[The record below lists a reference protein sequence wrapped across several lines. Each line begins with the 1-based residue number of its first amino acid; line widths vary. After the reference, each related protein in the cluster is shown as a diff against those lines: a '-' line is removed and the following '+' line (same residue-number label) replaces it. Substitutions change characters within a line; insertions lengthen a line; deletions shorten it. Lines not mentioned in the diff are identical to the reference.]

1 MKKMSNTLTQK
12 STKGDS
18 LFYKQNPLKIAN
30 NVSIKEEL
38 AKTEVVYTAKNTKL
52 FDYTGSK
59 LRFESQFQEVH
70 QKIAQPVRR
79 VGTYIEAFAGT
90 LASMFHNLAHVQ
102 ADRYIINDFNG
113 RIINLY
119 QQIKANPLRL
129 FLQYQTLENEF
140 NRIIPEHL
148 RDKRLVEKKLRKS
161 DFSQNEAFF
170 LEVRTLFNQ
179 TPLNTN
185 NAAMFLFLMNHNFN
199 GLYAENKKGGFNSA
213 FNWSA
218 IEVDT
223 YAIKLALDNLHC
235 FFSENKVVFE
245 SMDVFELIE
254 KYTDEDTFIYLDPPY
269 SNSDLQYKKKSRE
282 NDFNNVSTHIKLIQW
297 CEKYRYV
304 MYSNNFEEAFVE
316 HFDQHVTFSRKKY
329 GNKESSK
336 PTLEILAIVFHDTVS
351 KYLPIHF
358 LLGLE
363 EGYPLPINTIHHR
376 KIPMGL
382 EHTSQKEGFQEA
394 S

>member
-59 LRFESQFQEVH
+59 LRFESSFQEVH
-70 QKIAQPVRR
+70 QKLSQPVKK

-90 LASMFHNLAHVQ
+90 LASMFHNLAYVQ

-119 QQIKANPLRL
+119 QQIQANPLRL

-148 RDKRLVEKKLRKS
+148 RDKRLVDKKLRKS

-170 LEVRTLFNQ
+170 YEVRALFNQ

-185 NAAMFLFLMNHNFN
+185 NAALLLFLLNHNYK
-199 GLYAENKKGGFNSA
+199 GLYSENKKGGFNSS
-213 FNWSA
+213 FNWCA
-218 IEVDT
+218 KAVNTD
-223 YAIKLALDNLHC
+223 AIKMALDNLHC
-235 FFSENKVVFE
+235 FFTENEVIFE
-245 SMDVFELIE
+245 SMDTFELIK
-254 KYTDEDTFIYLDPPY
+254 KYPEEDTFIYLDPPY
-269 SNSDLQYKKKSRE
+269 SKSKLQYKKKSRD
-282 NDFNNVSTHIKLIQW
+282 NDFNNVSTHTKLIQL

-304 MYSNNFEEAFVE
+304 MYSNNFEEEFVE
-316 HFDQHVTFSRKKY
+316 HFDGHVTFLRKRY
-329 GNKESSK
+329 SSKESSK

-382 EHTSQKEGFQEA
+382 EHTSQEEGFQEA

>member
-52 FDYTGSK
+52 FRYTGSK
-59 LRFESQFQEVH
+59 LRFKSQFQEVH
-70 QKIAQPVRR
+70 QKLAQPVKK

-113 RIINLY
+113 RVINLY
-119 QQIKANPLRL
+119 QQIQANPLRL

-140 NRIIPEHL
+140 NRIIPKHL
-148 RDKRLVEKKLRKS
+148 RGNGRLEEKIDKS
-161 DFSQNEAFF
+161 DFSHNEAFF
-170 LEVRTLFNQ
+170 YEVRTVFNQ

-185 NAAMFLFLMNHNFN
+185 NAAMFLFLMNHNYN
-199 GLYAENKKGGFNSA
+199 GLYGENMKGEFNIS

-218 IEVDT
+218 KPVNT
-223 YAIKLALDNLHC
+223 NVIKMALDKLHC
-235 FFSENKVVFE
+235 FFTENEVIFE
-245 SMDVFELIE
+245 NMDAFELIE
-254 KYTDEDTFIYLDPPY
+254 KYPEEDTFIYLDPPY
-269 SNSDLQYKKKSRE
+269 SESDLQYKKSQE
-282 NDFNNVSTHIKLIQW
+282 YNFNYVSTHTKLIQL
-297 CEKYRYV
+297 CEKYQYV
-304 MYSNNFEEAFVE
+304 MYSNNFEEEFVE
-316 HFDQHVTFSRKKY
+316 YFDVHTTFSRKRY
-329 GNKESSK
+329 GTKESSK
-336 PTLEILAIVFHDTVS
+336 PTLEILAIIFNNAMA

-358 LLGLE
+358 LLSLE
-363 EGYPLPINTIHHR
+363 GDNPLPSNTIYHK

-382 EHTSQKEGFQEA
+382 EHTSQEEGFQEA